1 MATTLNA
8 LFDSK
13 AILLMAIYIIV
24 PSDSESNE
32 DSIRQREPAINTLN
46 FPTTDNKSKLER

>member
-13 AILLMAIYIIV
+13 AILLLAIYIIV

-32 DSIRQREPAINTLN
+32 DSIRQRAPAINSLN
-46 FPTTDNKSKLER
+46 FPKTDNKSKLER